1 MYLLANKRKLRGF
14 KEPFG
19 GIIILHEKESE
30 GRMTPELAYLVVQ
43 SYHQRSGLLSS
54 FCSDL

>member
-1 MYLLANKRKLRGF
+1 MYLLASKRKLRWF
-14 KEPFG
+14 KEPCG

-30 GRMTPELAYLVVQ
+30 GRMTPELAYLAVQ
-43 SYHQRSGLLSS
+43 SYHQRPGFLPS